1 MVHQHGRTIESKV
14 KQESKQKNDKEYC
27 KRHGAESPETWAMR
41 KAGIWRLSKCG
52 HGGEWRDSVR
62 QNLKQI
68 MEMMERIGEEIALIN
83 AHSKKRKR
91 KWIGHTLKGDSL
103 LRMAIERKWR
113 ESRQDQDESRWCCTG
128 CWQVYMESLKKR
140 PISEKSGDFCHLILS
155 RKHRKE
161 EEPTKWKPWFTQ
173 SWWWG
178 KKNRTSLPNTWL
190 SVKSLT
196 DIEVK

>member
-68 MEMMERIGEEIALIN
+68 MEMMERIGEERALIN

-91 KWIGHTLKGDSL
+91 KWIERTLEGDSL
-103 LRMAIERKWR
+103 GPLLRLAIERIWR
-113 ESRQDQDESRWCCTG
+113 GSGQEQDESRWCCTG
-128 CWQVYMESLKKR
+128 CRDMYMESLKKK
-140 PISEKSGDFCHLILS
+140 PIREKSGDFGHLILS
-155 RKHRKE
+155 RKHSTK
-161 EEPTKWKPWFTQ
+161 EEPTK
-173 SWWWG
+173 
-178 KKNRTSLPNTWL
+178 
-190 SVKSLT
+190 
-196 DIEVK
+196 